1 MPARRVGAVD
11 IGSNAARL
19 LICDAKKK
27 AEGGGGGI
35 ERVMAVRI
43 PLRLGGPV
51 FRDGR
56 IGGPAGARLL
66 DCMRGFRRL
75 ADSQETSALRGC
87 ATAAMREAADGA
99 AWAARAA
106 TALGGDIRVIDGRE
120 EARILARSVSATE
133 RKDDATRGGG
143 GVGLLVDVGGGSAD
157 ACAFRDG
164 EVLAA
169 ESFTLGAVRGL
180 VGEIPKSEWERFQ
193 KWMGATAKRF
203 GVSELTACGGNT
215 RRLGKILGADRVG
228 IRELEA
234 LRDELSRMT
243 PAARAA
249 RHGLRLDRADVIVP
263 AAEICCAGLRGS
275 GLSVLRI
282 PRNAGLTDGMIREM
296 AEGVEGGVDTPAGV
310 GV

>member
-120 EARILARSVSATE
+120 EARLLARSVSATE
-133 RKDDATRGGG
+133 RKDDATGGG
-143 GVGLLVDVGGGSAD
+143 GGGRTFGGCRRRQRGRLRVPGRRGFGGGIVHPGRGAGAGRGDSEVGMG
-157 ACAFRDG
+157 AFSKMDGRDG
-164 EVLAA
+164 EAVWRRGADGLRRKHSAPGKNIGRGPGRDSRVGGAARRVVADDSGGARGASRLAPGPGGCDC
-169 ESFTLGAVRGL
+169 SG
-180 VGEIPKSEWERFQ
+180 
-193 KWMGATAKRF
+193 
-203 GVSELTACGGNT
+203 GGNLL
-215 RRLGKILGADRVG
+215 RRTARVG
-228 IRELEA
+228 A
-234 LRDELSRMT
+234 FG
-243 PAARAA
+243 PAHPPQR
-249 RHGLRLDRADVIVP
+249 RPDRRND
-263 AAEICCAGLRGS
+263 S
-275 GLSVLRI
+275 G
-282 PRNAGLTDGMIREM
+282 N
-296 AEGVEGGVDTPAGV
+296 GGG
-310 GV
+310 GGGRS